1 MQSLNRFNYLTL
13 AIFIVLFSAAWALS
27 IKGRQ
32 YFTVSHAGIYTAKFE
47 MLRKCNVGKV
57 VVLGD
62 SRAGSAYDPA
72 VLGSTVR
79 NFAFTGHSPIE
90 GYYFAKM
97 LLNCRNKP
105 EGVIL
110 AYSPK
115 ELSELQW
122 FWSVGAQSGILSL
135 ADLNEISDKAREL
148 GDHEVYKQQ
157 FGTELPPRAKNWT
170 YIHHLPVY
178 DFPTL
183 MAVKYKLNG
192 QIYDQ
197 NVALYRQGL
206 KDNGYVTFPMVNAC
220 VKGLAPESG
229 PTRLETNK
237 VIDFYYRKLVDLLE
251 EQHIRTIIAPIPYS
265 EKSIA
270 RVTPEFRADLNRYQQ
285 SVANGTAYVT
295 IHGEMFSKVDN
306 CLFADDLHVSRQGA
320 SLFSERMK
328 QELMPQFTTGAQ
340 LAKGA
345 SK

>member
-1 MQSLNRFNYLTL
+1 MQSFNRYIYLSIAMFMVMFSSAWVL
-13 AIFIVLFSAAWALS
+13 AINA
-27 IKGRQ
+27 RQ
-32 YFTVSHAGIYTAKFE
+32 YFTLSHAGIYAAKFE
-47 MLRKCNVGKV
+47 MLRKCDIGKII
-57 VVLGD
+57 VLGD

-72 VLGSTVR
+72 VLGNSVR

-90 GYYFAKM
+90 GYYFAKK
-97 LLNCRNKP
+97 LLACPNKP
-105 EGVIL
+105 DAVIL

-122 FWSVGAQSGILSL
+122 FWSVGAQSGILDL
-135 ADLNEISDKAREL
+135 AALNEISDKAREL
-148 GDHEVYKQQ
+148 GDHEIYKQQ
-157 FGTELPPRAKNWT
+157 FGAELPPRVKNWT

-192 QIYDQ
+192 QIYNQ
-197 NVALYRQGL
+197 NAVLYQQL
-206 KDNGYVTFPMVNAC
+206 LTDNGYIIFPMVNPC

-237 VIDFYYRKLVDLLE
+237 VIDYYYRKLVDLLE

-265 EKSIA
+265 EKSA
-270 RVTPEFRADLNRYQQ
+270 AAVTPEFKVDLNRYQR
-285 SVANGTAYVT
+285 SVAGGKKYVSF
-295 IHGEMFSKVDN
+295 HGELFIGVNN
-306 CLFADDLHVSRQGA
+306 CQFVDDLHVSRQGA
-320 SLFSERMK
+320 AVFSERMK
-328 QELMPQFTTGAQ
+328 QDILPQFADPDP